1 MSDHPNSDD
10 STEPHAS
17 SNGSDASD
25 GMNRRR
31 FLKSTAAGLLVG
43 ALAGSGFVPHGRS
56 APSFTS
62 QWPTDQERFWIG
74 PQYWANPLGEWRI
87 SDGRIECIGM
97 VDRSRNVQH
106 LTRRLGEKKGTL
118 DLRVQVGFAP
128 SSTGRAGLELGVQSA
143 LDDYR
148 HSVIHGEGLKAG
160 VTPDG
165 TLFIGDTTASLSQPI
180 GEEGVGLH
188 LTAAPESG
196 GTTLVL
202 SAFEGTTDTE
212 IGQVRRT
219 GVETGTLTGNLA
231 LFADVADA
239 KDASREWGDM
249 RAWFR
254 DWEGQGSRLTTH
266 GDSTFGPIL
275 FTHYTLSR
283 GIMKMTAQLPPIGPE
298 DGSTVELQ
306 TKQNGAWTTI
316 DEARVHDRARTATF
330 RVEDWD
336 DTRDVPYRLQY
347 QHRTA
352 EGTKTHHYDGTIR
365 RDPVD
370 KSEIV
375 VGGLSCA
382 KATAFPNSD
391 IVGGLDA
398 HDPDLLAFTGDQYY
412 EESGNY
418 VRRAHDNVSLATL
431 DVLYRWYLHGWTYGD
446 LTRNR
451 PSVCL
456 LDDHDVFHA
465 NVWGEGGDTFDQFG
479 EMADGGFFMPVEWVN
494 AVQRMQTA
502 HMPDPYDP
510 SPIKNGITVYYTDM
524 VYGRVSFAL
533 LEDRKWKTGPND
545 FIDTDPDTPDDWV
558 VDPDFDPEAADA
570 PGAKLLGERQ
580 LTFLEDWA
588 EDWRRADMKAVI
600 SQTSFAQLPTHH
612 GPQFK
617 KLVADLDSNG
627 WPQTPR
633 DEALRRMR
641 KGFALH
647 IGGDQHLPMMLRY
660 GIDDWNDAPYNFCV
674 PGVAVGW
681 TRAFWP
687 EREPRRREP
696 GMPSYGGEYRDGFNN
711 KMTVHAVANPI
722 RDFEDEDPLQMLQNK
737 SSGYGVIRFDKDS
750 REITMEC
757 WPLLS
762 DPAGGAS
769 EQYADWPKTVAM
781 EDNYAREAAGYLPP
795 LRVDGAETPMIQVVD
810 EERGEV
816 VYTKRLDGPE
826 VQAKVFR
833 RVPHTIRVGDDVT
846 WQETLTGLQPQSDT
860 GGTPRTVQL

>member
-1 MSDHPNSDD
+1 MNDPHHDD
-10 STEPHAS
+10 AGNEAGRS
-17 SNGSDASD
+17 GSV
-25 GMNRRR
+25 GRRR

-43 ALAGSGFVPHGRS
+43 ALAGTGVVPRGRA
-56 APSFTS
+56 APSFRS
-62 QWPTDQERFWIG
+62 RWPTDQERYWIG

-87 SDGRIECIGM
+87 ANGRIECIGT
-97 VDRSRNVQH
+97 VDRTQNVQH
-106 LTRRLGEKKGTL
+106 LTRRIGEQKGTL
-118 DLRVQVGFAP
+118 DLRVQMGFA
-128 SSTGRAGLELGVQSA
+128 SASTGRAGLELGVEGA

-148 HSVIHGEGLKAG
+148 YSALHGEGLKAG
-160 VTPDG
+160 VTADG
-165 TLFIGDTTASLSQPI
+165 TLFIGDATASLSKPI
-180 GEEGVGLH
+180 GENGVGLH
-188 LTAAPESG
+188 LTAAPKES

-202 SAFEGTTDTE
+202 SVLDGTTDTE
-212 IGQVRRT
+212 IGQVRQT
-219 GVETGTLTGNLA
+219 GVPAEVLTGNLA
-231 LFADVADA
+231 LFAGVSDEDGTT
-239 KDASREWGDM
+239 REWGEP
-249 RAWFR
+249 RVWFR

-266 GDSTFGPIL
+266 DDHTFGPIL

-283 GIMKMTAQLPPIGPE
+283 GIMKMTAQLPPIGPK

-306 TKQNGAWTTI
+306 IEKNGTWTTI
-316 DEARVHDRARTATF
+316 DEARIRDLARTATF
-330 RVEDWD
+330 RVGEWD
-336 DTRDVPYRLQY
+336 DTRDVPYRLRY
-347 QHRTA
+347 CYRTA
-352 EGTKTHHYDGTIR
+352 DGMATHQYEGTVR

-370 KSEIV
+370 KQEIV

-382 KATAFPNSD
+382 KATAFPNTD

-418 VRRAHDNVSLATL
+418 VRRAHDNVPLATL

-465 NVWGEGGDTFDQFG
+465 NVWGEGGETFDEYG
-479 EMADGGFFMPVEWVN
+479 KMADGGFYMPVEWIN

-533 LEDRKWKTGPND
+533 LEDRKWKSGPND
-545 FIDTDPDTPDDWV
+545 FLTTDPDTPDDWV

-580 LTFLEDWA
+580 LTFLEEWA
-588 EDWRRADMKAVI
+588 EDWQRADMKAVI

-641 KGFALH
+641 KGFAVH

-687 EREPRRREP
+687 ERPPRRRKE
-696 GMPSYGGEYRDGFNN
+696 GMPEYGGQYEDGFDN
-711 KMTVHAVANPI
+711 KMTVYAVANPE
-722 RDFEDEDPLQMLQNK
+722 RDFEAESPLQLLANK
-737 SSGYGVIRFDKDS
+737 SSGYGIVRFNKDA

-757 WPLLS
+757 WPILS
-762 DPAGGAS
+762 DPSGGAS
-769 EQYADWPKTVAM
+769 EQYAGWPKTVAM

-795 LRVDGAETPMIQVVD
+795 LSVTGVETPMIQVVD
-810 EERGEV
+810 EEKGDV
-816 VYTKRLDGPE
+816 VYTKRLNGPE

-833 RVPHTIRVGDDVT
+833 MVPHTIRVGDDAA
-846 WQETLTGLQPQSDT
+846 WQKTLTGVEPRSNT
-860 GGTPRTVQL
+860 GGTPMKVDL